1 MRVGLVGAS
10 GFIGKHLQA
19 VLTGRGDEVVP
30 ASLRDPAAAA
40 VAVRECDAVVNLAG
54 EPVAQRW
61 TSAAKERMRRSRVD
75 GAREL
80 LDALARER
88 TRPAAYISASAIG
101 YYPPS
106 EDASYTEV
114 SDHGDDFL
122 GDLCAAWEREA
133 ERAVALNMRVAIVR
147 TGLALGRD
155 GGALKKMLP
164 SFQLGFAGVLG
175 SGKQWLSW
183 VHIDDVTGI
192 YCLALDGASGTFNA
206 TAPHP
211 VTNEDFTRTLATVLH
226 RPAFAQVPSFALRL
240 MLGEGADILLT
251 GARVLPQHT
260 LEAGYMFRFTTLD
273 DALRDLLIPR

>member
-19 VLTGRGDEVVP
+19 VLTGRGDEVIA
-30 ASLRDPAAAA
+30 ASLRDPRAAA

-61 TSAAKERMRRSRVD
+61 TRSAKERMRRSRVD
-75 GAREL
+75 GTREL

-88 TRPAAYISASAIG
+88 TRPQAYISASAIG

-106 EDASYTEV
+106 EDAVYTEV
-114 SDHGDDFL
+114 SDHGKDFL
-122 GDLCAAWEREA
+122 GELCAAWEREA
-133 ERAVALNMRVAIVR
+133 ERATALDMRVAIVR
-147 TGLALGRD
+147 TGVALGRD
-155 GGALKKMLP
+155 GGALAKMLP

-175 SGKQWLSW
+175 TGKQWFSW

-211 VTNEDFTRTLATVLH
+211 VTNAEFTRTLATVLR
-226 RPAFAQVPSFALRL
+226 RPAFARVPSFALHM
-240 MLGEGADILLT
+240 MLGEGADMLLT

-273 DALRDLLIPR
+273 NALRDLLVTR